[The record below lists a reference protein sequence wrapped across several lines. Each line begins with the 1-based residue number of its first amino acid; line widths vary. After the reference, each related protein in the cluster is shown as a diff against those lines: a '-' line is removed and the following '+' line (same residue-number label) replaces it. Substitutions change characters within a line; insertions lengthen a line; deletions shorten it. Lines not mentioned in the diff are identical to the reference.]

1 METKRKPHTLKTL
14 AITNQIG
21 EILFVSNSYEGSVHD
36 KKIWDDI
43 AFDFRDL
50 NILADLGFVG
60 ADKEYSNI
68 ILPYKKAKNKDITE
82 LQKVINKGI
91 GAVRV
96 KVEHAFNGVKRLK
109 IARNKIRLK
118 T

>member
-1 METKRKPHTLKTL
+1 M
-14 AITNQIG
+14 AITNQTG

-36 KKIWDDI
+36 KKIWDEI
-43 AFDFRDL
+43 TFDFRDL

-60 ADKEYSNI
+60 ADKECLNI
-68 ILPYKKAKNKDITE
+68 ILPYKKTKNKDITE

-91 GAVRV
+91 GSVRV